1 MLTSTVKAIDILISL
16 FTEEEQ
22 ESLSITRNRTKITLL
37 DQFIARWQK
46 HRPKY
51 DLEVFKV
58 RAVLILEANHNLI
71 YRVIECSKEEFKQK
85 MNEELMKQENYVI
98 TKHVHFEGDNKNKK
112 LNINQNDSISVLRL
126 SNKNRSGNTESGQE
140 FVELDKVWDSE
151 DNEFLNQGLHKKKI
165 QASLEINADQQEL
178 IDGIQVNLGTEGE
191 TKTDFYIPPTTTV
204 NSPELTEE
212 EPTLHSIT
220 TTQTRQKNVNQT
232 VASMFNFS
240 NIKTDK
246 KGDSRQTQ
254 FSLANNYNRIFSFKL
269 RNLRELLFQH
279 LDNLFVQECQ

>member
-37 DQFIARWQK
+37 DQFIARWEK

-51 DLEVFKV
+51 SLEIFKV
-58 RAVLILEANHNLI
+58 KAVLILEANHNLI
-71 YRVIECSKEEFKQK
+71 YRVIEFSKEEFKQK
-85 MNEELMKQENYVI
+85 MNEDLMKQENYVI
-98 TKHVHFEGDNKNKK
+98 TKHVHYEGDNKNKK

-126 SNKNRSGNTESGQE
+126 ANKNRSGNTESGQE
-140 FVELDKVWDSE
+140 FIELDKVWDAE
-151 DNEFLNQGLHKKKI
+151 DNEFLNEGLNKKKI
-165 QASLEINADQQEL
+165 QASLQIDGTKDLMDGIEINLA
-178 IDGIQVNLGTEGE
+178 TEGE
-191 TKTDFYIPPTTTV
+191 TKTDFYIPPTKTV
-204 NSPELTEE
+204 NSAELTEE

-220 TTQTRQKNVNQT
+220 TTQTRQKNLNQT

-240 NIKTDK
+240 NIKSDK
-246 KGDSRQTQ
+246 KGDSTQTQ
-254 FSLANNYNRIFSFKL
+254 FSLANNYNRIFAFKL